1 MRILTTND
9 MEQKLEYK
17 KLTTEEH
24 GESRKEKT
32 FIKLLEKNISS
43 PCYSVI
49 IRGGKRITSNLI
61 PYLSFNPCAVSLAP
75 VL

>member
-32 FIKLLEKNISS
+32 FIKLLEKKLVFRDY
-43 PCYSVI
+43 PWWKTY
-49 IRGGKRITSNLI
+49 NLK
-61 PYLSFNPCAVSLAP
+61 PYTLP